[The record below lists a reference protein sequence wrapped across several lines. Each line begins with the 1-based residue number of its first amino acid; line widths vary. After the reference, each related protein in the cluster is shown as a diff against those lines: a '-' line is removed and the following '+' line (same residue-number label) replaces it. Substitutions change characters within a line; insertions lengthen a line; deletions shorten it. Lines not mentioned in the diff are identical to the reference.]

1 MLEENRSSKYF
12 EKHYLV
18 ETPRLSEVQ
27 CINSECRGIF
37 SVDFR
42 WFKYDEDFAIMTCPY
57 CGRKIRYHV

>member
-18 ETPRLSEVQ
+18 ETPKLSEVQ

-42 WFKYDEDFAIMTCPY
+42 WFKYDEDFAIMTRPY

>member
-1 MLEENRSSKYF
+1 MPEENRSSKYF

-27 CINSECRGIF
+27 CINSDCRGIF